1 MSVLYK
7 VFSQKMYPPK
17 PSSQTFKGKT
27 ILVTA
32 ATGGLGME
40 AAKKLVT
47 QDTSTLIIT
56 GRTQEK
62 ANAAKDLLEKHLAST
77 STKSECNIHALP
89 LEMSSPS
96 SITTFVSTL
105 RTKTQHLDHAIL
117 NAGVINT
124 THTVASTSYESTL
137 QVNTISTILLSL
149 LLTPLLLA
157 SPSASSTDSTQR
169 PHLVYVSSGLA
180 WLFHPPDVADIMDS
194 GAILKTISEKDNF
207 PLGRLGGQR
216 QYGRSKLL
224 LEYCMRHVAL
234 LSNLKGKIIVCSV
247 CPGMCK
253 SELGRQYAT
262 SWVLKLATQVVMG
275 TVARSAQD
283 GANIYVS
290 ALGKGEEVR
299 GEMWRDD
306 KVLGTEPEEMMRSE
320 VGVRWGDE
328 VWREV
333 KGALGGMDG
342 VESVREV
349 LGEA

>member
-1 MSVLYK
+1 MSILYK

-17 PSSQTFKGKT
+17 PSTQNFAGKT
-27 ILVTA
+27 ILLTA
-32 ATGGLGME
+32 ATGGLGLE

-47 QDTSTLIIT
+47 QGTSTLIIT

-62 ANAAKDLLEKHLAST
+62 VNATKDLLEKHLAST
-77 STKSECNIHALP
+77 GTQSECNILALP

-96 SITTFVSTL
+96 LITTFVSTL

-124 THTVASTSYESTL
+124 THTLASTNYESTL
-137 QVNTISTILLSL
+137 QVNTLSTILLSL
-149 LLTPLLLA
+149 SLVPLLLA
-157 SPSASSTDSTQR
+157 SPSASITDTTQR
-169 PHLVYVSSGLA
+169 PHLVYVSSGYA
-180 WLFHPPDVADIMDS
+180 WLFHQPDVAAIMNS
-194 GAILKTISEKDNF
+194 GAILQTISEKENF
-207 PLGRLGGQR
+207 PPGRLGGQR
-216 QYGRSKLL
+216 QYARTKLL

-234 LSNLKGKIIVCSV
+234 LSNLKEKIVVCSV
-247 CPGMCK
+247 CPGMCAT
-253 SELGRQYAT
+253 ELGRQYVT
-262 SWVLKLATQVVMG
+262 NWMLGLATQVVMG

-306 KVLGTEPEEMMRSE
+306 KVMDEEAEEMMKSE
-320 VGVRWGDE
+320 GGVKWGDA

-333 KGALGGMDG
+333 KGALGKMDG
-342 VESVREV
+342 VETVREL